1 MKKQY
6 AWDQVDRL
14 AEEWYATP
22 AGEEHAA
29 IKQKLLEEFLGLSC
43 NLLSE
48 SMMEGL
54 GDFWEQDFQ
63 HFDPALSQ
71 AACPFWTFS
80 WTGSAGL
87 SPAWPAARPGP
98 MASWWRAART
108 SPWSSPCPR
117 TCIAVIWPGRRG
129 AGRACPPS
137 PSSGR
142 PIGPF

>member
-54 GDFWEQDFQ
+54 GDF
-63 HFDPALSQ
+63 
-71 AACPFWTFS
+71 
-80 WTGSAGL
+80 GS
-87 SPAWPAARPGP
+87 
-98 MASWWRAART
+98 RT
-108 SPWSSPCPR
+108 SSALTPP
-117 TCIAVIWPGRRG
+117 
-129 AGRACPPS
+129 CPPS
-137 PSSGR
+137 PNFCSAA
-142 PIGPF
+142 

>member
-63 HFDPALSQ
+63 RFDPAL
-71 AACPFWTFS
+71 T
-80 WTGSAGL
+80 
-87 SPAWPAARPGP
+87 
-98 MASWWRAART
+98 
-108 SPWSSPCPR
+108 SSPVNYEKYALHNSHFLLYMFMCK
-117 TCIAVIWPGRRG
+117 
-129 AGRACPPS
+129 
-137 PSSGR
+137 
-142 PIGPF
+142 